1 MTIVDVFCGAGGA
14 SEGARQLGF
23 DVVGVELDPVAAA
36 VHEAAGHRTIVADA
50 ATFDLATLAGVEGLW
65 MSPPCP
71 DFSTAGRGAGLEGE
85 SGPLVWEVR
94 RWALGLRPRWVTCEQ
109 VPPVLPLWR
118 VIAHD
123 LRAAGYSTWV
133 GLLRSEEFGVPQTR
147 TRAILL
153 ASLDG
158 PVHPPEP
165 THQRYRPGEP
175 AQATPADLFS
185 PGRLPWVS
193 MADALG
199 WCPAETLHT
208 RCGYDGVEVTRE
220 ADEPALTFTSK
231 SGTQWVRLT
240 HDHPSQPNRATRN
253 ADEPAP
259 TIAFGHD
266 AASWVWERTLH
277 TRYGYGEV
285 ESTRETGQWVWE
297 RPATT
302 IMGDPR
308 VSPPGHHGT
317 EANSQ
322 HGPGTVRLAVAEAAT
337 LQGFPARYPWPAGKT
352 AAFRCIGNAVP
363 PPLAAACIG
372 AAARIDWR
380 PHVLAATG

>member
-1 MTIVDVFCGAGGA
+1 MIADVFCGAGGA
-14 SEGARQLGF
+14 SEGARQLDLASIGI
-23 DVVGVELDPVAAA
+23 ELDPIAAA
-36 VHEAAGHRTIVADA
+36 VHQAAGHRTVVADVA
-50 ATFDLATLAGVEGLW
+50 SFPLAHLSGVEGLW

-71 DFSTAGRGAGLEGE
+71 DFSLAGRGAGLEGE

-94 RWALGLRPRWVTCEQ
+94 RWALGLRPRWVACEQ

-118 VIAHD
+118 AIAHD
-123 LRAAGYSTWV
+123 LRAAGYSTWS
-133 GLLRSEEFGVPQTR
+133 GLLRAEEYGVPQTR

-175 AQATPADLFS
+175 AQAVPADLFS

-193 MADALG
+193 MAEALG
-199 WCPAETLHT
+199 LRAGGQVGFPRRDDLGTSPDGYRERDWRDTACPAPTLT
-208 RCGYDGVEVTRE
+208 EKARSAV
-220 ADEPALTFTSK
+220 L
-231 SGTQWVRLT
+231 RLT
-240 HDHPSQPNRATRN
+240 HDHPSQPNRATRA

-266 AASWVWERTLH
+266 AAS
-277 TRYGYGEV
+277 
-285 ESTRETGQWVWE
+285 WVWE

-308 VSPPGHHGT
+308 VSPPGHHDGT

-322 HGPGTVRLAVAEAAT
+322 HGPGTVRLTVAEAAT
-337 LQGFPARYPWPAGKT
+337 LQGFPPGYPWPTGKT

-372 AAARIDWR
+372 TLTSDR
-380 PHVLAATG
+380 